1 MENSVSDSNQDQGD
15 GPVFLRVD
23 DVVRRY
29 GFSRTW
35 FLDLVAEGFLP
46 KPRRFGPR
54 CTVWERGALDDA
66 LSAHDLH
73 DRLTARAAH
82 RRALK
87 VAGRLAAP
95 AGRVA

>member
-1 MENSVSDSNQDQGD
+1 MANSNPELQRYDDIA
-15 GPVFLRVD
+15 PVFLRVD

-54 CTVWERGALDDA
+54 CTVWERAALDAA
-66 LSAHDLH
+66 LNAPDLH
-73 DRLTARAAH
+73 ERLTARVEQ
-82 RRALK
+82 RRAIK
-87 VAGRLAAP
+87 AANRHSARAGMVA
-95 AGRVA
+95 